1 MEKLTQEQISAIV
14 EYARQ
19 ARGHILKMTT
29 LANSGHPGGS
39 MSTIDMMMTLYH
51 MIKVDPKNPD
61 YHERDRVIV
70 SNGHIS
76 PAVYSTLG
84 LMGFFPIDDAVSHFR
99 QAGSIY
105 EGHVERDV
113 PGVEWGT
120 GNLGQG
126 LSAAVGMALACRLHH
141 IENHFYV
148 FMGDGE
154 QQKGQISEARRFAFK
169 YGLKNI
175 TVLIDYNQLQIS
187 GNIHRVMPQKIIE
200 NYISDGWD
208 FIEIQ
213 GHDIV
218 QISNAI
224 LKVQHSNVPTLI
236 LAHTVMGKGIPPIEN
251 QEKYHG
257 SALTE
262 EQLTEALQILGIEN
276 DLPRLKEM
284 RKSVN
289 LICSHK
295 EFGFIPEIKTDPI
308 HIYEKPTDN
317 RSAWGTAVAE
327 LASINLDSRTPIAVF
342 DCDLQASVKTGEF
355 EKIAPEAFFQGGIME
370 HNTAV
375 MAGAM
380 STVGIQAFW
389 ADFGVFGIDEA
400 YNMQR
405 LNDINRANIKLITTH
420 VGIDVGE
427 DGKTHQC
434 VDYVG
439 LMHNL
444 YHFKVIV
451 PADPNQTDRAVR
463 WAASNYGNVLIAMGR
478 SKLDIIRKS
487 DGSVY
492 YDEKHVF
499 VYGKADQIRDGRKAA
514 LFVMGTLAARA
525 VKVIDR
531 FASEGID
538 IQLWNVATPLEIDN
552 EALQKASETG
562 LIFTYEDHNTKTGL
576 GAIITDR
583 LNELG
588 LFVQVI
594 KFGVEDYACSG
605 ASDDVFALCGLDED
619 SIYKRI
625 KTQLK

>member
-1 MEKLTQEQISAIV
+1 MEKFTQEQISKVADL
-14 EYARQ
+14 ARQ

-29 LANSGHPGGS
+29 IAQSGHPGGS

-51 MIKVDPKNPD
+51 MIKVDPKNPEWK
-61 YHERDRVIV
+61 ERDRVIV

-84 LMGFFPIDDAVSHFR
+84 LMGFFPLEEAVAHFR
-99 QAGSIY
+99 HAGSIF

-113 PGVEWGT
+113 PGVEWGS

-126 LSAAVGMALACRLHH
+126 LSAALGMALACRLHH

-200 NYISDGWD
+200 NYVSDGWD

-213 GHDIV
+213 GHDIG
-218 QISNAI
+218 QINNAI
-224 LKVQHSNVPTLI
+224 LKVQHSSVPTLI

-262 EQLTEALQILGIEN
+262 DQLADALQILGMEN
-276 DLPRLKEM
+276 DLPRLKEIRNTAKM
-284 RKSVN
+284 TCTHR
-289 LICSHK
+289 
-295 EFGFIPEIKTDPI
+295 EFGFLPDIKTGTK
-308 HIYEKPTDN
+308 HIYDKPTDN
-317 RSAWGTAVAE
+317 RSAWGKAVAE
-327 LASINLDSRTPIAVF
+327 LAAINLDSRTPIAVL
-342 DCDLQASVKTGEF
+342 DCDLQTSVKTAEF
-355 EKIAPEAFFQGGIME
+355 EAVAPEAFFQGGIME

-380 STVGIQAFW
+380 STVGVQAFW
-389 ADFGVFGIDEA
+389 ADFGVFGIDEV

-405 LNDINRANIKLITTH
+405 LNDINKANIKLITTH

-434 VDYVG
+434 IDYVG
-439 LMHNL
+439 LMNNL

-451 PADPNQTDRAVR
+451 PGDPNQTDRAVR
-463 WAASNYGNVLIAMGR
+463 WAASMYGNVLIAMGR
-478 SKLDIIRKS
+478 SKLDIIKKT
-487 DGSVY
+487 DGSIF
-492 YDEKHVF
+492 YDENHEF
-499 VYGKADQIRDGRKAA
+499 VYGKADLVREGKKAA
-514 LFVMGTLAARA
+514 MFVMGTPAPRA
-525 VKVIDR
+525 IKVIDR
-531 FASEGID
+531 LAAEGID
-538 IQLWNVATPLEIDN
+538 IQLWNAATPLLMDED
-552 EALQKASETG
+552 ALIQAAKTG
-562 LIFTYEDHNTKTGL
+562 LIFTYEDHNPKTGL
-576 GAIITDR
+576 GGIITDK
-583 LNELG
+583 LNELR
-588 LFVQVI
+588 LFVPVI

-605 ASDDVFALCGLDED
+605 ASDDVFKLCGLDEET
-619 SIYKRI
+619 IYERI
-625 KTQLK
+625 KANLN